1 MAREFELK
9 AVVADPAEC
18 VRRIRA
24 AGGRLT
30 EQGRLEDRRW
40 DNAAGDLGAR
50 DEVLRLRVLRMT
62 DGAIHATMDWKGP
75 TGFEQGYK
83 VREELSFPISDPDGF
98 AHVLERLGF
107 RVIHAIDR
115 DIEMYEVP
123 GGHAR
128 IERYPRMDVLV
139 EVEGAPETIE
149 RAIAA
154 TGIPREEFSTDRLT
168 EFAARFAGRT
178 GQQPFL
184 SEADR
189 SGRTHG

>member
-18 VRRIRA
+18 VRRIHA

-30 EQGRLEDRRW
+30 ERGRLEDRRW
-40 DNAAGDLGAR
+40 DNAAGELSAR
-50 DEVLRLRVLRMT
+50 DEVLRLRVLRKA
-62 DGAIHATMDWKGP
+62 DGTSQATMDWKGP

-83 VREELSFPISDPDGF
+83 VREELSFPITDPDGF

-107 RVIHAIDR
+107 RVTHAIDR

-154 TGIPREEFSTDRLT
+154 TGIPREQFTTDRLT

-184 SEADR
+184 SDADR
-189 SGRTHG
+189 SGASNG

>member
-9 AVVADPAEC
+9 AVVDDPVEC

-24 AGGRLT
+24 AGGRLV
-30 EQGRLEDRRW
+30 ERGRLEDRRW
-40 DNAAGDLGAR
+40 DNPAGELGAK
-50 DEVLRLRVLRMT
+50 DEVLRLRILRT
-62 DGAIHATMDWKGP
+62 PEGAVQATMDWKGP
-75 TGFEQGYK
+75 TSFDRGYK
-83 VREELSFPISDPDGF
+83 VREELSFPIGDPDGF

-107 RVIHAIDR
+107 RVTHAIDR

-149 RAIAA
+149 RAIEA
-154 TGIPREEFSTDRLT
+154 TGIPRERFTTERLT
-168 EFAARFAGRT
+168 EFAARYAQRT
-178 GQQPFL
+178 GQQPSL
-184 SEADR
+184 SDVGRGSAD
-189 SGRTHG
+189 G

>member
-18 VRRIRA
+18 VRRMHA

-30 EQGRLEDRRW
+30 QRGRLEDRRW
-40 DNAAGDLGAR
+40 DNAAGELSAR
-50 DEVLRLRVLRMT
+50 DEVLRLRVLRAA
-62 DGAIHATMDWKGP
+62 DGAIQATMDWKGP
-75 TGFEQGYK
+75 TGFERGYK
-83 VREELSFPISDPDGF
+83 VREELSFPIADPDGF

-107 RVIHAIDR
+107 RVTHAIDR

-128 IERYPRMDVLV
+128 IERYPRMDVLI

-154 TGIPREEFSTDRLT
+154 TGIERERFTSERLAD
-168 EFAARFAGRT
+168 FAARYAARTGRPAVLARAGRT
-178 GQQPFL
+178 DG
-184 SEADR
+184 
-189 SGRTHG
+189 

>member
-9 AVVADPAEC
+9 AVVADPAAC
-18 VRRIRA
+18 VRHIRA

-30 EQGRLEDRRW
+30 ERGRLEDRRW

-50 DEVLRLRVLRMT
+50 DEVLRLRVLRT
-62 DGAIHATMDWKGP
+62 ADGAIQATMDWKGP
-75 TGFEQGYK
+75 TGFESGYK
-83 VREELSFPISDPDGF
+83 VREELSFPITDPDGF

-107 RVIHAIDR
+107 RVTHAIDR

-139 EVEGAPETIE
+139 EVEGAPDTIE

-154 TGIPREEFSTDRLT
+154 TGIPRAEFSTDRLT

-189 SGRTHG
+189 SGKPNG